1 MRLFRRKLDTA
12 DKIQLAL
19 AYFVRVLV
27 AAAAA
32 GAAMEGQWLILFT
45 SLLILALTF
54 FPSLLERRYRL
65 FFPTEIEFAVVVF
78 LYLALFLGEIRG
90 YYTKFWWWDL
100 MLHAGAGVA
109 FGFAGFLVLYILY
122 RKNTLSSSPFWIA
135 FFSFCFAV
143 AIGAL
148 WEIFE
153 FSMDHAFGLNM
164 QKSGLNDTMGDLIVD
179 SVGAIVTALIGFYYL
194 KGKKEGLVNRVI
206 TRFVAENPAL
216 FKAER

>member
-1 MRLFRRKLDTA
+1 MQLFRRKLDTA

-19 AYFVRVLV
+19 AYSVRVLV
-27 AAAAA
+27 AAAAVE
-32 GAAMEGQWLILFT
+32 AALEGLWLILFT

-65 FFPTEIEFAVVVF
+65 FFPTEVELAVVVF
-78 LYLALFLGEIRG
+78 IYFALFLGEIKG
-90 YYTKFWWWDL
+90 YYTKIWWWDI
-100 MLHAGAGVA
+100 MLHAGSGVA
-109 FGFAGFLVLYILY
+109 FGFAGFLVLYMLY
-122 RKNTLSSSPFWIA
+122 RKNALTSSPFWMA

-153 FSMDHAFGLNM
+153 FSMDRAFGFNM

-179 SVGAIVTALIGFYYL
+179 SVGAFATATIGFYYL
-194 KGKKEGLVNRVI
+194 KGKKEGLINRVI
-206 TRFVAENPAL
+206 TRFVAQNPAL
-216 FKAER
+216 FKPQR